1 MLCADKKRLQAE
13 WITASNA
20 YAKLVKALTGQKGK
34 LQKDEY
40 DKKRKAVEAARV
52 VSEALAR
59 GSFAHSS
66 WLLLTLSVSEA
77 SRKIH
82 WEETPSLRDFQKSMP
97 RNGVSRVCR
106 T

>member
-34 LQKDEY
+34 LQNDEY

-52 VSEALAR
+52 VSEELR
-59 GSFAHSS
+59 RSLEVH
-66 WLLLTLSVSEA
+66 LLTHHGCSN
-77 SRKIH
+77 
-82 WEETPSLRDFQKSMP
+82 P
-97 RNGVSRVCR
+97 
-106 T
+106 